1 MMQACNEKDPTKSP
15 YEDVLQSLIEEGAP
29 GTTLVGIPLEEAGPE
44 RMARKASPLPQPE
57 VRQKIYNDIK
67 HALREEGLAKEGQRE
82 RAKEVLFPKQL
93 LSRIGFAFLFVGVVV
108 GVIAVIMQ
116 SFQIFL
122 GAGLLILVGGV
133 FLIITPT

>member
-1 MMQACNEKDPTKSP
+1 
-15 YEDVLQSLIEEGAP
+15 
-29 GTTLVGIPLEEAGPE
+29 
-44 RMARKASPLPQPE
+44 
-57 VRQKIYNDIK
+57 
-67 HALREEGLAKEGQRE
+67 LAKEGQRE